1 MKATAFERF
10 AGLCAILAGV
20 FGLLYSIS
28 FVLIAQ
34 SAPVTAGLLSP
45 LFLAV
50 AGLLTTA
57 ALVGLY
63 QRLQGVD
70 GGFALLALG
79 LGLAGALGAA
89 VHGGYDLAN
98 AINPPLAND
107 AAATALQGAPSQ
119 IDPRGLLTF
128 GVAGLALCLFGW
140 LLSQGGLS
148 RGLGLLSYL
157 LAALLVIIYLA
168 RLIILQP
175 TNPILLVPVL
185 LVGFILN
192 PVFYIWLGLSLWQ
205 EASQAVA
212 ARRAA

>member
-28 FVLIAQ
+28 FILIAQ

-79 LGLAGALGAA
+79 LGLAGALGAT

-98 AINPPLAND
+98 AINPPLASD
-107 AAATALQGAPSQ
+107 AAANLPSQ

-128 GVAGLALCLFGW
+128 GVAGLALFFFGW
-140 LLSQGGLS
+140 LLSQGGFS
-148 RGLGLLSYL
+148 RGLSLLSYL